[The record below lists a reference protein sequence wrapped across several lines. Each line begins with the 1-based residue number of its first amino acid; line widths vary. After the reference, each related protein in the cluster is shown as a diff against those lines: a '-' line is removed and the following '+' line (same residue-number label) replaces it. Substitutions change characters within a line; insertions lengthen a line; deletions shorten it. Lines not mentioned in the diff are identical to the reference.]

1 MGTHLVD
8 GLETFHELKR
18 LISSI
23 TETIHKRERENRKSR
38 RFSRKLVKN
47 NSSLK
52 VYSPLSRSQILSYNS

>member
-23 TETIHKRERENRKSR
+23 TETIHKRERENRKCHDD
-38 RFSRKLVKN
+38 FLV
-47 NSSLK
+47 NSLRII
-52 VYSPLSRSQILSYNS
+52 PR